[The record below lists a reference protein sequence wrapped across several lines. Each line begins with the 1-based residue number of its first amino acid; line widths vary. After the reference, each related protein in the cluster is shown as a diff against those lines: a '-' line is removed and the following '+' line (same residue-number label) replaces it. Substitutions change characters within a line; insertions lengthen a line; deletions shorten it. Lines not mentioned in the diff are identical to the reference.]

1 MIRLAFALAVLLTA
15 APAAAFLEHHMAKL
29 EAALAAGETVSCA
42 ACNLSYANLS
52 GLDLSGADLQG
63 AFLYGALLQGTVLR
77 GANLDRADLTR
88 ADLVGADL
96 SGASMEEVRMVSAK
110 RCRTVMPDGNRDDRH
125 C

>member
-1 MIRLAFALAVLLTA
+1 MIRFAFVLAALLAT
-15 APAAAFLEHHMAKL
+15 APADAFLEPHMAKL
-29 EAALAAGETVSCA
+29 HAALAAGETVSCA

-88 ADLVGADL
+88 ADLVDADL
-96 SGASMEEVRMVSAK
+96 GGASMEEVRMVSAK
-110 RCRTVMPDGNRDDRH
+110 RCRTVMPDGSRDDRH